1 MSGRGTVAM
10 TQNEVAALVGEQHKL
25 QLGTINPDGTP
36 HLVTMFYGMVDD
48 KIAFWTYRT
57 SQKIRNIE
65 RDPRITCLVETGVE
79 YFELRGALIYGT
91 AMTLTDP
98 NDVRYVGAQV
108 LRRMMVDVEEDAI
121 AGLVEA
127 TAAKRYAVV
136 VEPVRVASWDHRKM
150 T

>member
-1 MSGRGTVAM
+1 M
-10 TQNEVAALVGEQHKL
+10 TDNEVSSLVGEQRKL

-48 KIAFWTYRT
+48 KIAFWTYRS

-65 RDPRITCLVETGVE
+65 RDPRVTCLVETGVE
-79 YFELRGALIYGT
+79 YFELRGVLIYGT
-91 AMTLTDP
+91 ATMLTDQ

-108 LRRMMVDVEEDAI
+108 LRRMMEDVEDDAV
-121 AGLVEA
+121 AALVEA
-127 TAAKRYAVV
+127 SATKRYAVV

>member
-1 MSGRGTVAM
+1 MNRRAAVAM
-10 TQNEVAALVGEQHKL
+10 TEQEVAALLREQPKL

-36 HLVTMFYGMVDD
+36 HLVTMFYGLVDG

-65 RDPRITCLVETGVE
+65 RDPRVSCLVESGIE
-79 YFELRGALIYGT
+79 YSELRGALIYGT
-91 AMTLTDP
+91 AKLVTDQ

-108 LRRMMVDVEEDAI
+108 LGRMMDVEEAAI
-121 AGLVEA
+121 AELVEA

-136 VEPVRVASWDHRKM
+136 VEPVRVASWDHGKL